1 MRQAADQAKAAAGEG
16 ETRRRRARAIAAV
29 IGASATFAVAA
40 ALVKMVAE
48 RIPTIEIVFFR
59 SIIALV
65 ALWPMIARQGGLR
78 TLTTRR
84 PFWHVVRV
92 TSGVVGMV
100 TAFYGYAVLPIATV
114 TALGFT
120 MPLFLTALSIPL
132 LRETVGIRRWSAVIV
147 GFGGVLLILRPGGG
161 EIALIPALIVV
172 FGAFC
177 WALAMAAIRR
187 MGELGES
194 NVTIIAWFS
203 VGGAVVAG
211 LAMIPV
217 WVTPDW
223 RDFTLLVL
231 IGVISTGAQLL
242 MTEAYRRA
250 EASIVAPF
258 EYVGILWTGLLGFV
272 IWGERLSLW
281 TLAGVVVLV
290 ASGLYILHREVVRR
304 RER

>member
-1 MRQAADQAKAAAGEG
+1 MRQAAEEGEAAAGQG
-16 ETRRRRARAIAAV
+16 ETPRRRRRAVACV

-40 ALVKMVAE
+40 ALVKTVAE
-48 RIPTIEIVFFR
+48 RVPTIEIVFFR

-65 ALWPMIARQGGLR
+65 ALWPMIARQGGVR
-78 TLTTRR
+78 TLATRR

-92 TSGVVGMV
+92 ASGVVGMV

-132 LRETVGIRRWSAVIV
+132 LGEKVGFRRWSAVIV
-147 GFGGVLLILRPGGG
+147 GFGGVLLILRPGGDG
-161 EIALIPALIVV
+161 IALIPALIVV
-172 FGAFC
+172 FGAFA
-177 WALAMAAIRR
+177 WAVAMAAIRR
-187 MGELGES
+187 MGQLGES

-203 VGGAVVAG
+203 VGGAAVAG

-217 WVTPDW
+217 WVTPDP
-223 RDFTLLVL
+223 RDFALLVA
-231 IGVISTGAQLL
+231 IGIISTAAQLL

-250 EASIVAPF
+250 EASLVAPF

-272 IWGERLSLW
+272 IWGERLSVW
-281 TLAGVVVLV
+281 TLAGVAVLV
-290 ASGLYILHREVVRR
+290 ASGLYILHREVVRQQAQ
-304 RER
+304 